1 MVRGTAARCHA
12 MTCLGVPGERLEH
25 DKEQDMLKPFI
36 ILAFILA
43 GMWGVWTYTK
53 DPVRMIGLIILGILL
68 VYFVIKVAA
77 PELL

>member
-1 MVRGTAARCHA
+1 
-12 MTCLGVPGERLEH
+12 
-25 DKEQDMLKPFI
+25 MLKPFI